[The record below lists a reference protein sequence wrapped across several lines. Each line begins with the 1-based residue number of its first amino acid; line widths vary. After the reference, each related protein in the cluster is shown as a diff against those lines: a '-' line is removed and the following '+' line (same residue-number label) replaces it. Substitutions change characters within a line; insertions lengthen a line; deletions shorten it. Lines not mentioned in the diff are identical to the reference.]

1 MRISD
6 WSSYVCSSDL
16 IDDAQPVNL
25 LVPRASQGRLPTGA
39 SQGAHA
45 SPMGPGEPQPLSPTL
60 IANEAAMLSLTPRQ
74 YEVLALLARG
84 YPIQSVS
91 LELRIS
97 VATVKA
103 NTETLYTNQAVQDRK
118 SAV

>member
-45 SPMGPGEPQPLSPTL
+45 SPMGPGETQPLSPTL
-60 IANEAAMLSLTPRQ
+60 IANEADMLSLTP
-74 YEVLALLARG
+74 
-84 YPIQSVS
+84 
-91 LELRIS
+91 
-97 VATVKA
+97 
-103 NTETLYTNQAVQDRK
+103 DRK
-118 SAV
+118 SVVEGKSVYARVDHGVRRNIIKKQITITQ

>member
-74 YEVLALLARG
+74 YEVLALLRSEERRVG
-84 YPIQSVS
+84 KECVS
-91 LELRIS
+91 TCRS
-97 VATVKA
+97 
-103 NTETLYTNQAVQDRK
+103 RW
-118 SAV
+118 SPSH